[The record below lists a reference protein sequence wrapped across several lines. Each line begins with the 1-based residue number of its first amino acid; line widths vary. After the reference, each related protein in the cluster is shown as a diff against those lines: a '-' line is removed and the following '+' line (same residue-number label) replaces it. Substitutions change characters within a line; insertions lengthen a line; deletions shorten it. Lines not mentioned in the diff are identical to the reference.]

1 MYRIHEWLPYSR
13 ILAFLIILKGCRNC
27 QLSIVNCQ
35 FGEAAEHQFNEQ
47 LSKAN
52 KHIILYKH

>member
-1 MYRIHEWLPYSR
+1 MLRMTASPRGKLRRFALQY
-13 ILAFLIILKGCRNC
+13 FK
-27 QLSIVNCQ
+27 
-35 FGEAAEHQFNEQ
+35 HQFNEQ